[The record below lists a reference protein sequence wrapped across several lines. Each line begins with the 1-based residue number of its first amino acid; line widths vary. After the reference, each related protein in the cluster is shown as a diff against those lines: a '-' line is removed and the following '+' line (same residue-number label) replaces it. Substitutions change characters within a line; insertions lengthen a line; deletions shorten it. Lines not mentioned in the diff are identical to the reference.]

1 MRKAMI
7 VLTVAVL
14 AGFSSVVW
22 SAGAQQ
28 AGAAK
33 TQPAA
38 ADDEEQF
45 DEKLRQFGYWSGAAM
60 QCVPEARAA
69 ETEREIVRA
78 FNGVAQLFGT
88 DRAFLYAAAFGY
100 GTSRPVDKAKC
111 PEFLKKFQEST
122 LVRGTGK

>member
-1 MRKAMI
+1 MRKT
-7 VLTVAVL
+7 VLVLMLVVL
-14 AGFSSVVW
+14 AGFSGVAW
-22 SAGAQQ
+22 SAGTERAS
-28 AGAAK
+28 AAK
-33 TQPAA
+33 PQPAA

-45 DEKLRQFGYWSGAAM
+45 DEKLRQFGYWSGAAL
-60 QCVPEARAA
+60 QCVPEAKAA